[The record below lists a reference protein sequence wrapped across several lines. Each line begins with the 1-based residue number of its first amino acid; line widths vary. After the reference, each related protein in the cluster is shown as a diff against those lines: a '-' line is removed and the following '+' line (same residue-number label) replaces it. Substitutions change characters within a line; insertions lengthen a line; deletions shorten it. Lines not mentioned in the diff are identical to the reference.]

1 MGGYALLWNSR
12 ACFLNH
18 NEDFV
23 WATMVLYTM
32 RLGHTHQY
40 MGVIE

>member
-1 MGGYALLWNSR
+1 MGGYALLGNSR
-12 ACFLNH
+12 ACFVNH

-40 MGVIE
+40 MGMIE